1 MEDLDTRDPPL
12 NDRLSRR
19 ALRALAIVLAFVAV
33 AVGELASQAP
43 PAASL
48 TMLSKDGRRTI
59 PLSLVNGQ
67 EYVGLD
73 DLTPIFQLTVH
84 DDALGA
90 LTVSHK
96 GRTIILTAD
105 QTLVSVAGRLISL
118 PAPATRAGRRWLVPV
133 EFINRALAPIYDTA
147 LDLRKTSHLLIVGD
161 LRVPRVTVRY
171 DLVAPGGRVTID
183 ATPRAT
189 STVTQ
194 ENNRLTIRFDAD
206 ALDIANPPLAPLPA
220 QGLVQGVRL
229 VDPTTLSVD
238 VGRVASFRAM
248 SQPIDTTTRLTID
261 ITAPPAET
269 TSPAPAALPAPSAA
283 PPAPADVDVPALT
296 SQVPAIRTVAIDPG
310 HGGSDTGVRTP
321 DGVREKDLTLA
332 VARRVKAAIEGRL
345 GIRVLLT
352 RDDDRDLPLDDRA
365 AVANNNKA
373 DLFIS
378 LHANAS
384 LRPAASG
391 ATIYYAA
398 ADPEQP
404 APAAPPARVPTF
416 GGGARAIELVAWD
429 QAQTRHIDQSAAFAA
444 ILERAF
450 HDRVPLGPHSIE
462 RAPLGVLASA
472 NMPAVLV
479 EMGLLTNPAQA
490 RRLADVEFQNALV
503 QAITEAVITFRDS
516 LEGTA
521 R

>member
-12 NDRLSRR
+12 NDRPSRR
-19 ALRALAIVLAFVAV
+19 VLLPLAIVLALVGL
-33 AVGELASQAP
+33 AVGNLASQAP
-43 PAASL
+43 APSL
-48 TMLSKDGRRTI
+48 TMLSKDGRRAIALT
-59 PLSLVNGQ
+59 LVNGQ

-73 DLTPIFQLTVH
+73 DLTPIFQLTVRE
-84 DDALGA
+84 DALGA
-90 LTVSHK
+90 VTVSYK
-96 GRTIILTAD
+96 GRSIILTAD
-105 QTLVSVAGRLISL
+105 QALVSVGGRLISL

-133 EFINRALAPIYDTA
+133 EFINRALASIYDTG

-171 DLVAPGGRVTID
+171 DVVAPGGRVTID

-194 ENNRLTIRFDAD
+194 ENDRLTIKFDAD
-206 ALDIANPPLAPLPA
+206 ALDIANPPLAALPA
-220 QGLVQGVRL
+220 QGLVQGVHL
-229 VDPTTLSVD
+229 VDATTLSVD
-238 VGRVASFRAM
+238 VGRVASFRAT

-261 ITAPPAET
+261 VAAPTAET
-269 TSPAPAALPAPSAA
+269 TSPAAAAGVPAPPPAA
-283 PPAPADVDVPALT
+283 VDVPSLT
-296 SQVPAIRTVAIDPG
+296 NPAPAIRTIAIDPG
-310 HGGSDTGVRTP
+310 HGGMDEGVKTA
-321 DGVREKDLTLA
+321 DGIKEKDLTLA
-332 VARRVKAAIEGRL
+332 VARRIKAAIEGRL

-352 RDDDRDLPLDDRA
+352 REDDRDLPLDDRA

-384 LRPAASG
+384 LRRAASG

-398 ADPEQP
+398 FDQAAQP
-404 APAAPPARVPTF
+404 APGATPARVPTF
-416 GGGARAIELVAWD
+416 GGGARDIELVAWD
-429 QAQTRHIDQSAAFAA
+429 QAQTRHLDQSAAFAA
-444 ILERAF
+444 VLEGAF
-450 HDRVPLGPHSIE
+450 HDRVPLGAHAIE

-479 EMGLLTNPAQA
+479 EMGLLSNPEQA
-490 RRLADVEFQNALV
+490 KRLVDAEFQNTLV
-503 QAITEAVITFRDS
+503 QAVTDAVIKYRDS
-516 LEGTA
+516 LEGAA